1 MVVPVDGEVVDEQL
15 DSIFLHVRLDDGDV
29 HVLRDKHGIVVSGIS
44 HLCERNEIV
53 HFLTEV
59 DRSD

>member
-29 HVLRDKHGIVVSGIS
+29 HVLRDKHGVVVS
-44 HLCERNEIV
+44 R
-53 HFLTEV
+53 
-59 DRSD
+59 